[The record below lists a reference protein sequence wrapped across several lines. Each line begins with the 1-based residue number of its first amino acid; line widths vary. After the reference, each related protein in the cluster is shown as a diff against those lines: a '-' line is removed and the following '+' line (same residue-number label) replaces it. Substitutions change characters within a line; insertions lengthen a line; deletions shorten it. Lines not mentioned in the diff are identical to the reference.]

1 MADKKRT
8 RNPNFSLKEKRT
20 LLECAY
26 EEKAIIENKKTD
38 GVTWKKKETAWERI
52 ASNFNSHSD
61 SACYRTVEA
70 LKKFYQGYKKEIRK
84 VAADEK
90 MSRIQTG
97 GGKAIN
103 VRDENFDLA
112 ISIMNPKTI
121 TGYENIFDGDGA
133 DELFENE
140 PGTSTNIIEERQG
153 DEPIKDWGKY
163 KPSQLRNPIHPKLK
177 RSHENISDEQEV
189 IYENIDDNSPKT
201 SILMS
206 KGFKKQFDNSTTK
219 TENKS
224 NWCGRRR
231 PVASTLPSSKITEQ
245 YTQLSE
251 IKIELAKLQYDTQ
264 KEEAT
269 QKKYTASIEHE
280 LRKRSLELDI
290 EIKTEFF
297 KKIKSDSFRMCET
310 CSILKD
316 LGNLN
321 PK

>member
-38 GVTWKKKETAWERI
+38 GVTWKEKETAWERI

-121 TGYENIFDGDGA
+121 TGYENIFDGNGA

-140 PGTSTNIIEERQG
+140 PGTSTNIIEERQD

-163 KPSQLRNPIHPKLK
+163 KPSQLRNLIHPKLK

-189 IYENIDDNSPKT
+189 IYENIDDNSPRT
-201 SILMS
+201 SIVMS

-245 YTQLSE
+245 YM
-251 IKIELAKLQYDTQ
+251 
-264 KEEAT
+264 
-269 QKKYTASIEHE
+269 YTAI
-280 LRKRSLELDI
+280 
-290 EIKTEFF
+290 
-297 KKIKSDSFRMCET
+297 
-310 CSILKD
+310 
-316 LGNLN
+316 GNKN
-321 PK
+321 